1 MTLAVEQPDPLQDD
15 AAPDRLWRRALKN
28 RRVLVGGGALLLIL
42 LACVGTMP
50 LTLGDADGSIQY
62 NRITNGLSDSPP
74 AGHFTYRRTV
84 TTPAQEPPASAP
96 PPGER
101 VLAQPGLYADP
112 SGPSR
117 VRLTWTAD
125 YNGRSTGWVLRRAEE
140 KLFQVGD
147 FETIA
152 RLSADAAEYLDQ
164 GLRPGQKYVY
174 KLEAQDAADLAA
186 IAGTDKQGRP
196 LLGRLLL
203 GGTISLAVGSA
214 AAAISLVLGVGVG
227 LVSGYAGGKTD
238 AILMR
243 VVDVM
248 YGLPYVLLVIL
259 FKVAL
264 DEPVR
269 AFFESYTPVPS
280 PRQAASLV
288 VLFLAIGLVS
298 WLTMARVVRGQVLSL
313 RDQPFIEAA
322 RAAGVNRSR
331 IFFAHLLPN
340 LAGPIIV
347 YATLTVPQ
355 AILQESFLSFL
366 GIGVADPLPSW
377 GTLAADGLDPALFGR
392 PSLWWQLVFPC
403 ALLAVTLL
411 SLNFLGDGLRDLFDP
426 RRESAKL

>member
-1 MTLAVEQPDPLQDD
+1 M
-15 AAPDRLWRRALKN
+15 
-28 RRVLVGGGALLLIL
+28 
-42 LACVGTMP
+42 
-50 LTLGDADGSIQY
+50 LT
-62 NRITNGLSDSPP
+62 
-74 AGHFTYRRTV
+74 
-84 TTPAQEPPASAP
+84 
-96 PPGER
+96 
-101 VLAQPGLYADP
+101 QPGFYADP
-112 SGPSR
+112 VAVDA
-117 VRLTWTAD
+117 VRLAWTSD
-125 YNGRSTGWVLRRAEE
+125 YARHDAWTVERAEE

-147 FETIA
+147 FETVA
-152 RLSADAAEYLDQ
+152 RLPADATGYLDA
-164 GLRPGQKYVY
+164 GLRKNQKYVY
-174 KLEAQDAADLAA
+174 RLAA
-186 IAGTDKQGRP
+186 EGGNDVPASLAGTDKQGRS
-196 LLGRLLL
+196 LVGRLLL
-203 GGTISLAVGSA
+203 GGTISLAVGTA

-227 LVSGYAGGKTD
+227 LVSGYAGGKLD
-238 AILMR
+238 AVLMR
-243 VVDVM
+243 FVDVM

-269 AFFESYTPVPS
+269 IFFESYTSVPS

-322 RAAGVNRSR
+322 RAAGVNRTR

-403 ALLAVTLL
+403 LLLAVTLL